1 MGYDAT
7 GTYGFLND
15 LWEFN
20 AALKQWEWV
29 GGSNS
34 IPCFECGV
42 VGEYGEFQVPA
53 AGNIPGGR
61 PDATRWTDAKG
72 NFWLFGGLARDAR
85 DIRCY

>member
-42 VGEYGEFQVPA
+42 PGSMENFKCQQRETYREGARMPH
-53 AGNIPGGR
+53 GGR
-61 PDATRWTDAKG
+61 MQKGISGCLEGLRGMPETSSAT
-72 NFWLFGGLARDAR
+72 
-85 DIRCY
+85 